1 MRRRLARLSEADRR
15 GIDRILV
22 VCLLVVSEVDATF
35 HGNLTGPQ
43 GANMA
48 MLGLMSLAFLWRRSH
63 ALEVLVFVL
72 AALVL
77 MTAFLTPPSDMF
89 ALVVLLVSACYASG
103 RHLAGRRALVALV
116 LAVGTV
122 FAVAAIH
129 DPDDIVWPTVFFA
142 ALPWLAGRTLR
153 NQTALTRELAEKA
166 ERAAHAREEEE
177 RRAIAAERSRIARE
191 LHDVLAHNL
200 SVMVVQAGAARRV
213 VESSPE
219 RAAEA
224 AELIQRTGCEALAE
238 LRHLFGAVRRAE
250 GEDLSGPPS
259 LVRVEE
265 LARGARAAGLKVRL
279 TVEGEPVPLPPG
291 VDQAAYRVVQEA
303 LTNTLRHA
311 GGTHA
316 AVTVSYEPNEVV
328 LSIEDDGAADRGDGL
343 SDTGSGYGLIGMRDR
358 VALYGGLLQA
368 GPRDGGGFAVR
379 ARLPTRPLVPGA
391 RLSSVSG
398 VTA

>member
-1 MRRRLARLSEADRR
+1 VRRRLARLSEADRR
-15 GIDRILV
+15 GIDRLLV
-22 VCLLVVSEVDATF
+22 LCLLVVSELDAGL
-35 HGNLTGPQ
+35 HGNLTGPRA
-43 GANMA
+43 ANMA
-48 MLGLMSLAFLWRRSH
+48 VVGVMSLAFLWRRSH
-63 ALEVLVFVL
+63 PLAVL
-72 AALVL
+72 AFVIAASIF
-77 MTAFLTPPSDMF
+77 MTAVLTSPPEMF
-89 ALVVLLVSACYASG
+89 ALVVLLLSACYASG
-103 RHLAGRRALVALV
+103 RHLGGRTALFALG
-116 LAVGTV
+116 LAVC
-122 FAVAAIH
+122 AVVVVSLIE
-129 DPDDIVWPTVFFA
+129 DPDDVIWPTVFFA

-177 RRAIAAERSRIARE
+177 RRAVAAERSRIARE

-213 VESSPE
+213 VESRPE
-219 RAAEA
+219 QAADA
-224 AELIQRTGCEALAE
+224 AQLIQRTGREALAE
-238 LRHLFGAVRRAE
+238 LRHLFGAVRRGE

-259 LVRVEE
+259 IARVGE

-279 TVEGEPVPLPPG
+279 SVEGEPVPLPPG

-303 LTNTLRHA
+303 LTNTLKHA

-316 AVTVSYEPNEVV
+316 TVTVSYEPNEVV

-343 SDTGSGYGLIGMRDR
+343 GAAGGGYGLIGMRER

-379 ARLPTRPLVPGA
+379 ARLPTRPLVPA
-391 RLSSVSG
+391 
-398 VTA
+398 